1 MGSPMIV
8 LTSTRSFIF
17 SIEVPRIPDADCS
30 FIFKPEKEKPEE
42 EKKEENKPSEPKK
55 NIFKEFYEN
64 QGFGA
69 TVELIQTAAAQLGG
83 FMGSIYRAFVIENL
97 KLLLKVSSGDDA
109 AQNAI
114 KYGKV
119 CSAVYPSMGFIC
131 SNMKVKKYE
140 VNVVPDFISQEN
152 KAQFALSLSVRPI
165 KLTNA
170 QKYKDV
176 IREEKD
182 LTKLVGT
189 ESNFDVDSAL
199 RTMLTYYECW
209 QGHDPRLI
217 DRISIA
223 DEEITQHLKT
233 ELVQDRTAPL
243 MSIQIDNFP
252 NEEGYFMLWE
262 LSISEKESGKRIL
275 PIFVNSAMVLRPM
288 AGKRIMDDFLDVY
301 GDTKVFGKEI
311 GGDITS
317 NKKTYMLINAFTV
330 SPIDL
335 KEKITATCSTI
346 CATLHQR

>member
-1 MGSPMIV
+1 MTALYIILGTIALIV
-8 LTSTRSFIF
+8 ILF
-17 SIEVPRIPDADCS
+17 SIKVSVTAEYADS
-30 FIFKPEKEKPEE
+30 FSLDVQWLFIKAHIFPQTEEQKAKKAAKKAKKEEKKKKKKPEE
-42 EKKEENKPSEPKK
+42 EKKEEDKPSEPKK

-170 QKYKDV
+170 VVVLAFRLLFKV
-176 IREEKD
+176 
-182 LTKLVGT
+182 LLKL
-189 ESNFDVDSAL
+189 
-199 RTMLTYYECW
+199 
-209 QGHDPRLI
+209 
-217 DRISIA
+217 
-223 DEEITQHLKT
+223 LKG
-233 ELVQDRTAPL
+233 
-243 MSIQIDNFP
+243 S
-252 NEEGYFMLWE
+252 
-262 LSISEKESGKRIL
+262 KK
-275 PIFVNSAMVLRPM
+275 
-288 AGKRIMDDFLDVY
+288 K
-301 GDTKVFGKEI
+301 
-311 GGDITS
+311 
-317 NKKTYMLINAFTV
+317 NKSV
-330 SPIDL
+330 
-335 KEKITATCSTI
+335 
-346 CATLHQR
+346 

>member
-1 MGSPMIV
+1 MAALYIILGIIA
-8 LTSTRSFIF
+8 LIIILF
-17 SIEVPRIPDADCS
+17 SIKVSVTAEYADS
-30 FIFKPEKEKPEE
+30 FSLDVQWLFIKLHIFPQTEEQKAKKEEKNKKKKKPEE
-42 EKKEENKPSEPKK
+42 EKKEEDKPSEPKK

-170 QKYKDV
+170 VVVLAFRLLFKV
-176 IREEKD
+176 
-182 LTKLVGT
+182 LLKL
-189 ESNFDVDSAL
+189 
-199 RTMLTYYECW
+199 
-209 QGHDPRLI
+209 
-217 DRISIA
+217 
-223 DEEITQHLKT
+223 LKG
-233 ELVQDRTAPL
+233 
-243 MSIQIDNFP
+243 S
-252 NEEGYFMLWE
+252 
-262 LSISEKESGKRIL
+262 KK
-275 PIFVNSAMVLRPM
+275 
-288 AGKRIMDDFLDVY
+288 K
-301 GDTKVFGKEI
+301 
-311 GGDITS
+311 
-317 NKKTYMLINAFTV
+317 NKSV
-330 SPIDL
+330 
-335 KEKITATCSTI
+335 
-346 CATLHQR
+346 

>member
-1 MGSPMIV
+1 MAALYIILGIIALIV
-8 LTSTRSFIF
+8 ILF
-17 SIEVPRIPDADCS
+17 SIKVSVTAEYADS
-30 FIFKPEKEKPEE
+30 FSLDVQWLFIKAHIFPQTEEQKAKKAAKKAKKEEKKKKKKPEE
-42 EKKEENKPSEPKK
+42 EKKEEDKPSEPKK

-170 QKYKDV
+170 VVVLAFRLLFKV
-176 IREEKD
+176 
-182 LTKLVGT
+182 LLKL
-189 ESNFDVDSAL
+189 
-199 RTMLTYYECW
+199 
-209 QGHDPRLI
+209 
-217 DRISIA
+217 
-223 DEEITQHLKT
+223 LKG
-233 ELVQDRTAPL
+233 
-243 MSIQIDNFP
+243 S
-252 NEEGYFMLWE
+252 
-262 LSISEKESGKRIL
+262 KK
-275 PIFVNSAMVLRPM
+275 
-288 AGKRIMDDFLDVY
+288 K
-301 GDTKVFGKEI
+301 
-311 GGDITS
+311 
-317 NKKTYMLINAFTV
+317 NKSV
-330 SPIDL
+330 
-335 KEKITATCSTI
+335 
-346 CATLHQR
+346 

>member
-1 MGSPMIV
+1 MTALYIILGIIALIV
-8 LTSTRSFIF
+8 ILF
-17 SIEVPRIPDADCS
+17 SIKVSVTAEYADS
-30 FIFKPEKEKPEE
+30 FSLDVQWLFIKLHIFPQTEEQKAKREAKKAKKEE
-42 EKKEENKPSEPKK
+42 EKKEEDKPSEPKK

-170 QKYKDV
+170 VVVLAFRLLFKV
-176 IREEKD
+176 
-182 LTKLVGT
+182 LLKL
-189 ESNFDVDSAL
+189 
-199 RTMLTYYECW
+199 
-209 QGHDPRLI
+209 
-217 DRISIA
+217 
-223 DEEITQHLKT
+223 LKG
-233 ELVQDRTAPL
+233 
-243 MSIQIDNFP
+243 S
-252 NEEGYFMLWE
+252 
-262 LSISEKESGKRIL
+262 KK
-275 PIFVNSAMVLRPM
+275 
-288 AGKRIMDDFLDVY
+288 K
-301 GDTKVFGKEI
+301 
-311 GGDITS
+311 
-317 NKKTYMLINAFTV
+317 NKSV
-330 SPIDL
+330 
-335 KEKITATCSTI
+335 
-346 CATLHQR
+346 